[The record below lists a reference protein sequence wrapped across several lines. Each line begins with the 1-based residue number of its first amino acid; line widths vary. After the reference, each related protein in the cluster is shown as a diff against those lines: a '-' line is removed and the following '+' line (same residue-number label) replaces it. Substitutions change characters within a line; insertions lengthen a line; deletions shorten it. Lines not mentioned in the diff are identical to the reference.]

1 MMCGMAPL
9 TILSSF
15 NPPPAPRGKRIEVP
29 ATEDI
34 QICVKIASISAT
46 REGGAFA
53 SRIGVTVAKI
63 GESGLEDRRDR
74 RW

>member
-1 MMCGMAPL
+1 
-9 TILSSF
+9 
-15 NPPPAPRGKRIEVP
+15 VP